1 MFRNVLVAVDGSA
14 GSRKAAAFARQL
26 MTDPATKLTAL
37 LAIEPESAVLIGPFD
52 TYVPRAQNPTPEG
65 VAAAHALIDD
75 LRAVLGAERVEVRV
89 EVGRPAELIC
99 KIGDEIQADVI
110 VVGARGLD
118 PAERWLL
125 GSVSE
130 KVMRH
135 AGRPVTVVR

>member
-14 GSRKAAAFARQL
+14 GSRKAITFARQL
-26 MTDPATKLTAL
+26 LGDPATKLTAL
-37 LAIEPESAVLIGPFD
+37 LAIEPETAVLIGPFD
-52 TYVPRAQNPTPEG
+52 TFVPRSQHPTPEG
-65 VAAAHALIDD
+65 VAAAHALIDE
-75 LRAVLGAERVEVRV
+75 LRRDLGADRLEVRV
-89 EVGRPAELIC
+89 EVGPPAEIIC
-99 KIGDEIQADVI
+99 KVGEELAVDVI

-130 KVMRH
+130 KVVRH